1 MSYFG
6 IFIKEKAFTAFYTE
20 ICDKILQRI
29 SIRWAK
35 FLNIHFFF
43 KFQKCIFIILVIKVA
58 IYQISAHKKILYSE
72 NYLLNLQHI
81 FTQVHL

>member
-6 IFIKEKAFTAFYTE
+6 IFIKEKAFIAFYKE
-20 ICDKILQRI
+20 IFDKILQRI

-43 KFQKCIFIILVIKVA
+43 
-58 IYQISAHKKILYSE
+58 
-72 NYLLNLQHI
+72 
-81 FTQVHL
+81 